1 MHSFNRPF
9 VFTGDVLPPNSSCSF
24 RFFNM
29 FLYVS
34 VSFDWSLQY
43 IQCLISRSLAHP
55 ESWKSY
61 MFLSVWHR
69 CPQAPVTGFFHFW
82 APNLTTAHNCPAK
95 TKLGLNLVSRV
106 ESPAFQF
113 YSGVNPVVFP
123 PHQLRSHLV
132 WVDHLCDG
140 SLCQVY
146 LLGPGP
152 SRRRQKII
160 SKDILKI

>member
-1 MHSFNRPF
+1 MWRFLAVHSFNRPF

-34 VSFDWSLQY
+34 VSFGWSLQY

-61 MFLSVWHR
+61 MCLSVWHR

-82 APNLTTAHNCPAK
+82 APNLTTAYNCPAK

-113 YSGVNPVVFP
+113 FSGVNPVVFP
-123 PHQLRSHLV
+123 PHQLRSHLSRSPLRWQLV
-132 WVDHLCDG
+132 PSVPSGSRPVETKAEDH
-140 SLCQVY
+140 
-146 LLGPGP
+146 
-152 SRRRQKII
+152 I
-160 SKDILKI
+160 